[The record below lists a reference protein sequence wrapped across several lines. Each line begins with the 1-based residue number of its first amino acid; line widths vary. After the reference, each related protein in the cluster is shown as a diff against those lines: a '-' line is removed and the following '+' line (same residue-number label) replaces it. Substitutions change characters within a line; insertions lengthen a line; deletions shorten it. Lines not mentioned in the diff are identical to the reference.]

1 MSSKGPVS
9 ILTDTTL
16 CTGCETCVKACKEAN
31 KLGPDRPRAGQGPV
45 AGLSV
50 SRYTTIVRKP
60 GDRSVRKQCFHCIDP
75 ACVSACIVGA
85 LQKTPEG
92 PVFCD
97 YSKCLGCR
105 YCFVA
110 CPFDVPRYEWEHAVP
125 YMRKCT
131 LCRERL
137 ADGGI
142 PACVKECPEKA
153 TIFGTRD
160 EMLAEAHKRIKEN
173 PERYAKRVFGEKE
186 VGGTS
191 ILLISD
197 IDLGFLA
204 WKPDVPERPL
214 PELTWASLKKVPPA
228 VLAVGGVMAGVYWM
242 IGRRMKMAEARA
254 GSSGPASADNPKA
267 SGENRKE
274 DEEKKNA

>member
-1 MSSKGPVS
+1 MSARGPFA

-16 CTGCETCVKACKEAN
+16 CTGCETCVKACKKTNE
-31 KLGPDRPRAGQGPV
+31 LGRDRPRQGQGRPHD
-45 AGLSV
+45 LSV
-50 SRYTTIVRKP
+50 SRYTTIVRQA
-60 GDRSVRKQCFHCIDP
+60 GERSVRKQCFHCIDP

-110 CPFDVPRYEWEHAVP
+110 CPFNVPRYEWEHAVP

-131 LCRERL
+131 LCRERVQ
-137 ADGGI
+137 DGGI
-142 PACVKECPEKA
+142 PACVEACPEKA
-153 TIFGTRD
+153 TIFGTRE
-160 EMLAEAHKRIKEN
+160 EMLAEAHRRIEKE
-173 PERYAKRVFGEKE
+173 PRRYARRVFGEKE

-191 ILLISD
+191 VLLISD

-204 WKPDVPERPL
+204 WKPDVPEKPM
-214 PELTWASLKKVPPA
+214 PELTWAALKKVPPV

-242 IGRRMKMAEARA
+242 IGRRMKMAELRE
-254 GSSGPASADNPKA
+254 GSSGAAPADTPTA
-267 SGENRKE
+267 SGEPR
-274 DEEKKNA
+274 